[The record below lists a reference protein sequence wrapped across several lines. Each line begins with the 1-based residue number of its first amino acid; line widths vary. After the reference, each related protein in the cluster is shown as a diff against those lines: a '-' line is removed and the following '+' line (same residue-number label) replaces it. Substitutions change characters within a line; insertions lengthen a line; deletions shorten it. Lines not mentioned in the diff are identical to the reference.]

1 MSVSLLQVNS
11 RQCVEGGENRSP
23 QSFTFRKV
31 RLPRR
36 IYLVHFYPRR
46 QPVRGTSPH
55 EKSSIS
61 QVVGFFLTLI
71 NPNQVDR
78 LSIELLPLNRNV
90 RKRLASASHKV
101 VDKFIELLVVNPYSL
116 PVVIDSDENRSSPGV
131 GKRNDSFEELVLF
144 TRNLG
149 LKLDLVI
156 FSTAQYLVNI
166 R

>member
-55 EKSSIS
+55 EKSPIS
-61 QVVGFFLTLI
+61 KVVGFFLTLI
-71 NPNQVDR
+71 NPDQVNR
-78 LSIELLPLNRNV
+78 LSIALFSLNRNIG
-90 RKRLASASHKV
+90 KRLAPASHNV
-101 VDKFIELLVVNPYSL
+101 LDKFIDLLVVNP
-116 PVVIDSDENRSSPGV
+116 
-131 GKRNDSFEELVLF
+131 
-144 TRNLG
+144 
-149 LKLDLVI
+149 
-156 FSTAQYLVNI
+156 
-166 R
+166 